1 MVLFETWGR
10 TEWVLLV
17 VNAIAVLHRGAVS
30 QIPSELKLKE
40 VEARQAH
47 ERLMR
52 KRERDADEKPPN
64 EYVRTGCHR
73 PLEGSRCFK
82 NP

>member
-17 VNAIAVLHRGAVS
+17 VNAIAVYIVVRFLKSRV
-30 QIPSELKLKE
+30 ELKLRE

-52 KRERDADEKPPN
+52 KHG
-64 EYVRTGCHR
+64 RTSK
-73 PLEGSRCFK
+73 EGSNETLQER
-82 NP
+82 NQ